1 MTPQPITPADRA
13 LAEALARWILAA
25 AKERSAERA
34 TQQSQQSE
42 TPARAA

>member
-1 MTPQPITPADRA
+1 MKPPPLTPADHA

-25 AKERSAERA
+25 ARERA
-34 TQQSQQSE
+34 TQQSSPQSE